1 MNLVENRHQIDRNM
15 SVMADEYLNKWYAL
29 SFNRLIV
36 NVLLLSSLAGY
47 NVIYKN
53 YFSRRSS
60 VLSGPLTLKQRL
72 SICESSD

>member
-15 SVMADEYLNKWYAL
+15 SVMADEYLNKWYA
-29 SFNRLIV
+29 FNRLIV

>member
-15 SVMADEYLNKWYAL
+15 SVMADKYLNKWYAL

-47 NVIYKN
+47 NVIYKTISQGDLAC
-53 YFSRRSS
+53 YL
-60 VLSGPLTLKQRL
+60 VH
-72 SICESSD
+72 

>member
-53 YFSRRSS
+53 YFSRR
-60 VLSGPLTLKQRL
+60 QHAIW
-72 SICESSD
+72 SIDSQVASKYL

>member
-15 SVMADEYLNKWYAL
+15 SVMADEYLNKWYA
-29 SFNRLIV
+29 FNRLIV

-60 VLSGPLTLKQRL
+60 VLSGPLTLEQRL